1 MPEKP
6 IKLTPE
12 EAERDPE
19 TKRLL
24 LNLKKVFK
32 KYIQKRDKYRCVM
45 TKEIRNI
52 SISHFYGAAGSP
64 NEAMAYNEKNVHLMS
79 NRLHKEYHEINPL
92 PYVRFMIEKYG
103 VEEVERMEK
112 ESQRTHKL
120 SRQEIIE
127 LTNHYAKLIKNLGEV
142 NRLKEFKAK
151 KEKHERVK

>member
-1 MPEKP
+1 MPRKP
-6 IKLTPE
+6 VKLTPE

-32 KYIQKRDKYRCVM
+32 KYIQKRDKYRCCINF
-45 TKEIRNI
+45 EIRNI
-52 SISHFYGAAGSP
+52 SLSHFYGAAGSP

-103 VEEVERMEK
+103 IEEVEGDIVTGKQIGRA
-112 ESQRTHKL
+112 H
-120 SRQEIIE
+120 
-127 LTNHYAKLIKNLGEV
+127 V
-142 NRLKEFKAK
+142 
-151 KEKHERVK
+151 

>member
-32 KYIQKRDKYRCVM
+32 KYIQKRDRYRSVFPDNS
-45 TKEIRNI
+45 IRNV

-92 PYVRFMIEKYG
+92 PYVRFMVEKYG
-103 VEEVERMEK
+103 IEEVERMEK
-112 ESQRTHKL
+112 ESQKKKRLTK
-120 SRQEIIE
+120 QEIIE
-127 LTNHYAKLIKNLGEV
+127 LTNMYARKTRELGEV
-142 NRLKEFKAK
+142 NRLKEYKN
-151 KEKHERVK
+151 KEKRK

>member
-32 KYIQKRDKYRCVM
+32 KYIQKRDRYRSVFPDNS
-45 TKEIRNI
+45 IRNV

-92 PYVRFMIEKYG
+92 PYVRFMVEKYG
-103 VEEVERMEK
+103 IEEVERMEK
-112 ESQRTHKL
+112 ESQKKKRLTK
-120 SRQEIIE
+120 QEIIE
-127 LTNHYAKLIKNLGEV
+127 LTNMYARKTRELGEV
-142 NRLKEFKAK
+142 NRLKEY
-151 KEKHERVK
+151 E

>member
-32 KYIQKRDKYRCVM
+32 KYIQKRDRYRSVFPDNS
-45 TKEIRNI
+45 IRNV

-92 PYVRFMIEKYG
+92 PYVRFMVEKYG
-103 VEEVERMEK
+103 IEEVERLEK
-112 ESQRTHKL
+112 ESQKKKRLTK
-120 SRQEIIE
+120 QEIIE
-127 LTNHYAKLIKNLGEV
+127 LTNMYARKTRELGEV
-142 NRLKEFKAK
+142 NRLKEYKN
-151 KEKHERVK
+151 KEKRK

>member
-32 KYIQKRDKYRCVM
+32 KYIQKRDKYRCVI

-52 SISHFYGAAGSP
+52 SQSHFFGAAGSP

-103 VEEVERMEK
+103 IEEVERMEK

-151 KEKHERVK
+151 KEKK